1 MATIVR
7 TAYGIPHI
15 TARNFAS
22 LGYGVGYAF
31 ASDDICTMAD
41 AYLTVEGE
49 RSRYFGPKG
58 SAGNGPNL
66 QSDFFWQSV
75 IQSRVIARL
84 LSVRTGAGAVGPQLR
99 QLVAG
104 YVAGY
109 NGYLA
114 SVGGAKGVPDPTCR
128 GQAWVKPI
136 TALDAYLRMY
146 QIIDSQGQAADPAA
160 ITTAKPPSTGTA
172 DSGTAGDASAGAV
185 AARASSAG
193 AARPGTG
200 GLPTAAELGQPRL
213 GGVRSSAIGSNAVAI
228 GWAGTRGMRE
238 NEPGILL
245 ANPHFPWSGP
255 ERFYEMQLTIPGVL
269 NVEGAALYGVPL
281 VLIGFTSTMA
291 WSHTVS
297 TALSDMPYQ
306 LTLVAGHPTEY
317 VYNGKP
323 TAMTSRKVTVQ
334 VRQPGG
340 TVKPASDTIWY
351 TRYGPMIDNF
361 AGMMPLRW
369 TATTGF
375 TLADANAS
383 NFRYLNHYLTTY
395 EAHSVAQEL
404 AILKKYQG
412 LPWYNTIAADSAGH
426 ALYADIQTIPGVTNA
441 EANRCD
447 TALGKITFAR
457 DGIPVLNG
465 AEPSCAWATGPGAAA
480 PGLFGPGQEP
490 TLMRDDFAENSN
502 DSYWMSNPAHPLTG
516 FARIIGQA
524 GTGQPGSQGTD
535 LGLRTRSALHMVMTR
550 ISGTDGLG
558 PPGFT
563 FQDMKNLFYSDI
575 QYGASLVKPELVDMC
590 RAFPDGKA
598 PTSTGST
605 TPVGDSCNVLA
616 AWDGR
621 ENPGS
626 RGAVLF
632 REFWRRALSPPSEP
646 WTHPFDVAPPVTT
659 PYGLNTASVAVQEA
673 FGNALAAMTAAHLP
687 YNVPLGAVQYVLR
700 NGKKIPLPGGPGD
713 PLGEFNAIYL
723 SSPGVVHSGSSYV
736 QAVTWKSGDACPEVA
751 TVLTYSESANPVSK
765 HYADQTELFSRKG
778 WVTTYF
784 CPAQVTAHA
793 VSVMVVHGR

>member
-228 GWAGTRGMRE
+228 GWAGT
-238 NEPGILL
+238 
-245 ANPHFPWSGP
+245 
-255 ERFYEMQLTIPGVL
+255 
-269 NVEGAALYGVPL
+269 
-281 VLIGFTSTMA
+281 
-291 WSHTVS
+291 
-297 TALSDMPYQ
+297 
-306 LTLVAGHPTEY
+306 
-317 VYNGKP
+317 
-323 TAMTSRKVTVQ
+323 
-334 VRQPGG
+334 
-340 TVKPASDTIWY
+340 
-351 TRYGPMIDNF
+351 
-361 AGMMPLRW
+361 
-369 TATTGF
+369 
-375 TLADANAS
+375 
-383 NFRYLNHYLTTY
+383 
-395 EAHSVAQEL
+395 
-404 AILKKYQG
+404 
-412 LPWYNTIAADSAGH
+412 
-426 ALYADIQTIPGVTNA
+426 
-441 EANRCD
+441 
-447 TALGKITFAR
+447 
-457 DGIPVLNG
+457 
-465 AEPSCAWATGPGAAA
+465 
-480 PGLFGPGQEP
+480 
-490 TLMRDDFAENSN
+490 
-502 DSYWMSNPAHPLTG
+502 
-516 FARIIGQA
+516 
-524 GTGQPGSQGTD
+524 
-535 LGLRTRSALHMVMTR
+535 
-550 ISGTDGLG
+550 
-558 PPGFT
+558 
-563 FQDMKNLFYSDI
+563 
-575 QYGASLVKPELVDMC
+575 
-590 RAFPDGKA
+590 
-598 PTSTGST
+598 
-605 TPVGDSCNVLA
+605 
-616 AWDGR
+616 
-621 ENPGS
+621 
-626 RGAVLF
+626 
-632 REFWRRALSPPSEP
+632 
-646 WTHPFDVAPPVTT
+646 
-659 PYGLNTASVAVQEA
+659 
-673 FGNALAAMTAAHLP
+673 
-687 YNVPLGAVQYVLR
+687 
-700 NGKKIPLPGGPGD
+700 
-713 PLGEFNAIYL
+713 
-723 SSPGVVHSGSSYV
+723 
-736 QAVTWKSGDACPEVA
+736 
-751 TVLTYSESANPVSK
+751 
-765 HYADQTELFSRKG
+765 
-778 WVTTYF
+778 
-784 CPAQVTAHA
+784 
-793 VSVMVVHGR
+793 